1 MKDGRELYRM
11 RGEPFLMKT
20 NNDNKNNPTSIKL
33 AKEKREGGI
42 ILSSTPC
49 CTTVEFLNE

>member
-49 CTTVEFLNE
+49 YILQ